1 MALINRDSAIERVI
15 SILKKLKPDQG
26 VEVLSYKRNRGISL
40 VLVDNDTVFLRERGY
55 VTEEYEIPM
64 DVLRKTMKTLVKR
77 EFPRSRKVRVYNI
90 EGPEEVGRKR
100 KKL

>member
-40 VLVDNDTVFLRERGY
+40 VLVDNDTVFLCERGY

-90 EGPEEVGRKR
+90 EGPEDVGRKR